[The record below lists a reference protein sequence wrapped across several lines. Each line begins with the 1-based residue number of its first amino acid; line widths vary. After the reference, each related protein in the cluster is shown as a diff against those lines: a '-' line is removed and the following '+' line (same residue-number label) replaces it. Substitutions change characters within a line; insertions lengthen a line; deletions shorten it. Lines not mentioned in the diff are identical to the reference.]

1 MAGSGSADPAL
12 HFLPAAVRGRLRGG
26 AIAAPEEERFPAA
39 LAFVDISGFSKLSD
53 ELSSCHGAEGAELLQ
68 QYINS
73 YFAPLIAAVLAHGG
87 DVLKF
92 AGDAFIALWHTPAAE
107 RRRSGSRRTA
117 APPDPPERLAAERS
131 AASPERLAPLVHA
144 AVRCCMSILCSLDEF
159 EVAPGITLRL
169 HAGIGAGMLD
179 SFILGSQSTGF
190 EYLVAG
196 GVVEDMGEATAL
208 APAGCLVISPAAA
221 EALNEPQHL
230 PPLPLKSQA
239 VDGSGARRFVTPAAA
254 DLRAG
259 SSLLSR
265 PTLPMSQTIFSTHA
279 VYIYIYIY
287 ITVCIFSVV
296 KSLTPPT
303 HSSHIVS

>member
-12 HFLPAAVRGRLRGG
+12 HFLPAVVRGRLRGG

-117 APPDPPERLAAERS
+117 APPDPPERT

-221 EALNEPQHL
+221 EALSEPQHL

-259 SSLLSR
+259 SPLTPHSSHVSDHILH
-265 PTLPMSQTIFSTHA
+265 TCD
-279 VYIYIYIY
+279 VYI
-287 ITVCIFSVV
+287 CISPYASSQWF